1 MGGIRMNK
9 LFLSVD
15 LGTSYIKAGVYD
27 LGGHCLAIA
36 SEPVPDERPAP
47 GIFIQRGE
55 QLYAAACACISHAVH
70 ALQERA
76 NDVAAIAFTGQMAG
90 SMGVDAHWNDIT
102 GWSCSLDNRYLPY
115 ANRQR
120 ENHDNELFE
129 IGATSAPVMCSKYE
143 WFKNEFPQEHKRI
156 AKYVMLNGFLIGK
169 LSGIPVEEAEIDY
182 SLITWTGL
190 ADIRKRSW
198 SKTLCDSF
206 GVDMAMLPKIVDCT
220 HVGGYL
226 SDSAAK
232 ALGLSSGIPLV
243 LGAGDKVSGCT
254 GAGILDDGD
263 MIFEAASY
271 GAVSCKVPTVQLDDT
286 SRSYD
291 IIGGI
296 DASSYYAHKYIQGSG
311 ITTDWFVNSFMR
323 EKNMDVAQAFAHAEK
338 LAKGIPAGSERLLAI
353 GLLGGSAMPF
363 DSEMR
368 GLFIGHSWTHHRG
381 HFYHALLESFSYD
394 LALTLEAMDRQYP
407 EYRKQEIKLIG
418 GGARSTIWPQLL
430 ADITGRR
437 FVRLDREDVALWGAA
452 LLSAAGT
459 GNLAD
464 LHSTAKAGVH
474 IKTSFTPNE
483 DMHEKYQKYI
493 RTYDAFTHELH
504 SFYQRLNAL

>member
-1 MGGIRMNK
+1 MDK

-15 LGTSYIKAGVYD
+15 LGTSFIKAGVYD
-27 LGGHCLAIA
+27 LSGRCLAIA
-36 SEPVPDERPAP
+36 SEAVPDERPAP

-55 QLYAAACACISHAVH
+55 QLYAAACACIFHAAH
-70 ALQERA
+70 DLQERSH
-76 NDVAAIAFTGQMAG
+76 DVAAIAFTGQMAG
-90 SMGVDAHWNDIT
+90 SMGVDEQWQDIT

-115 ANRQR
+115 ADRQR
-120 ENHDNELFE
+120 EAHGDDLFE
-129 IGATSAPVMCSKYE
+129 IGATNAPVMCSKYE

-156 AKYVMLNGFLIGK
+156 AKYVMLNGYLIGK
-169 LSGIPVEEAEIDY
+169 LSGIPVEDAEIDY

-190 ADIRKRSW
+190 ADIRKRNW
-198 SKTLCDSF
+198 SETLCNAF
-206 GVDMAMLPKIVDCT
+206 GVDMAMLPGIVDCT

-226 SDSAAK
+226 SQTAAK
-232 ALGLSSGIPLV
+232 ALGLPGGIPLV
-243 LGAGDKVSGCT
+243 VGAGDKVSGCT
-254 GAGILDDGD
+254 GAGILEDGD

-271 GAVSCKVPTVQLDDT
+271 GAVSCKVPSVKLDDA

-311 ITTDWFVNSFMR
+311 ITTDWFVNNFMR
-323 EKNMDVAQAFAHAEK
+323 EQNMDASQAFAYAEK
-338 LAKGIPAGSERLLAI
+338 LAKDIPAGSEGLLAI

-368 GLFIGHSWTHHRG
+368 GLFMGHSWTHHRG

-394 LALTLEAMDRQYP
+394 LALTLEAMNRQYP
-407 EYRKQEIKLIG
+407 EYRDRDIKLIG

-452 LLSAAGT
+452 LLAAAGT
-459 GNLAD
+459 GNIAD
-464 LHSTAKAGVH
+464 LRSTAKANVH
-474 IKTSFTPNE
+474 EKTAFTPDE
-483 DMHEKYQKYI
+483 AVCESYRKYI
-493 RTYDAFTHELH
+493 RTYAEFTHELH
-504 SFYQRLNAL
+504 GFYQRLNTL